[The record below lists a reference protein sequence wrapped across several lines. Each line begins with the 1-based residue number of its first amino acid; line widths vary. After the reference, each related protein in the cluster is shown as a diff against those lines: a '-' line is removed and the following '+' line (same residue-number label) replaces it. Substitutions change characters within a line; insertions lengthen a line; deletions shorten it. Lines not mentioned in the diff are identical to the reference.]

1 MTFLTTHAKP
11 ISRALLVSMSRPR
24 PPGLCQG
31 IASDSAFAIASQTAP
46 FFHYESNSTAWI
58 LDPHTR
64 LNIMRSRHR
73 FALWLCVTFALLP
86 VSLLAQE
93 SKKSY
98 ANAATVAAA
107 ANVLALDDTP
117 IVQGSYDPSVQ
128 QVTCLSYRAKANVKQ
143 AYDFHKKHLQERGW
157 KEQPQASVS
166 DEYAAGT
173 FGRDGFVLSL
183 TVMPSAPSEKPT
195 TAKAE
200 SDVRIQ
206 NHGNVDLS
214 KLPNAPDAK
223 AVYVGP
229 LTAIYTTAL
238 AADKAEELIRTSLVQ
253 AGWVP
258 YGGTPGIHSYRK
270 AAVVVTAMTMAA
282 PAQANSTTIN
292 YSVKMLPLELPAPPE
307 ATQLQFSDDRIQLAF
322 DSELNAEKIA
332 DFYREQLA
340 AASWKATTERMIE
353 DRPTKSLIFRNDA
366 GDLLD
371 LQVRDLGGSSR
382 VLLQHQTAAQV
393 EEESAKAKA
402 AAEAAMKKKDASN
415 DLPQVR
421 LALPD
426 GAKAKKQSASSA
438 EWTVA
443 TGSAKKI
450 AESLRASLLK
460 DGWKESTAT
469 LDAMVGILI
478 LEKKDATLTID
489 YNDTGFLPAEFSIR
503 ASRCELATK

>member
-1 MTFLTTHAKP
+1 
-11 ISRALLVSMSRPR
+11 
-24 PPGLCQG
+24 
-31 IASDSAFAIASQTAP
+31 
-46 FFHYESNSTAWI
+46 
-58 LDPHTR
+58 
-64 LNIMRSRHR
+64 MRSRHR
-73 FALWLCVTFALLP
+73 VALWLCVTFALLP

-93 SKKSY
+93 SKKSNG
-98 ANAATVAAA
+98 NAATVAAA

-117 IVQGSYDPSVQ
+117 IVHGSDDPSVQ
-128 QVTCLSYRAKANVKQ
+128 QVTCLSYRAKSNVKQ
-143 AYDFHKKHLQERGW
+143 AYDFHKKQLQERGW

-166 DEYAAGT
+166 DEYASGT
-173 FGRDGFVLSL
+173 FGRDGFVVSV
-183 TVMPSAPSEKPT
+183 TVMPAAPSDTPT
-195 TAKAE
+195 TSKAE

-229 LTAIYTTAL
+229 LTAIYTTAMPP
-238 AADKAEELIRTSLVQ
+238 AQAEELIRTSLSK

-258 YGGTPGIHSYRK
+258 YGGSPGIQSYRK

-282 PAQANSTTIN
+282 PAQANSTSIN
-292 YSVKMLPLELPAPPE
+292 YTVKMVPLELPAPPN

-322 DSELNAEKIA
+322 DSEWDAEKIG

-340 AASWKATTERMIE
+340 EASWKATTERMIE
-353 DRPTKSLIFRNDA
+353 DRPMKSLIFRNEA

-371 LQVRDLGGSSR
+371 LQVRDLGGASR
-382 VLLQHQTAAQV
+382 VLLQHQSAEQV
-393 EEESAKAKA
+393 EEETTRAKA
-402 AAEAAMKKKDASN
+402 AAEAAMEKKNAPK
-415 DLPQVR
+415 DLPRVR

-426 GAKAKKQSASSA
+426 GAKSNKQSASSA

-460 DGWKESTAT
+460 DGWKVTTAT
-469 LDAMVGILI
+469 LDAMVGVLV
-478 LEKKDATLTID
+478 LENKDATLTID
-489 YNDTGFLPAEFSIR
+489 YTDTGFLPAEVSIR
-503 ASRCELATK
+503 ASRCELVTK